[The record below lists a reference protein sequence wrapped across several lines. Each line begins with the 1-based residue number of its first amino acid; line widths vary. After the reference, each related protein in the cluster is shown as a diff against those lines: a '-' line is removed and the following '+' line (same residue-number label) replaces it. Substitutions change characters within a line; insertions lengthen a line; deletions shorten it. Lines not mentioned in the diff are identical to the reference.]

1 VYRVSESGSGN
12 LLASRCRVAARIL
25 VVDDDPSAVRKL
37 RDALADHDV
46 EVESASNVV
55 AGVAAVANGTFC
67 ALVLDLVLGDG
78 SGFDVLRAMDR
89 QGIVIPTVVVS
100 GKLPAYVREMLHEDQ
115 VKLVFPKGSDPRLIA
130 AVVLGLCEP

>member
-1 VYRVSESGSGN
+1 
-12 LLASRCRVAARIL
+12 VAARIL